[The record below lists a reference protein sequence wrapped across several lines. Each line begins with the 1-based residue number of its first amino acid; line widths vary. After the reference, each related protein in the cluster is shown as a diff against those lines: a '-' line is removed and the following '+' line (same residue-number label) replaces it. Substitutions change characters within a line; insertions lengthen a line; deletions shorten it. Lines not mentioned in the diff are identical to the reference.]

1 MFFSLLLL
9 TAWSGDTGLLEP
21 EETRFPG
28 EALEETVIADWHTEL
43 ARSRKELDRRLES
56 MGWSEHRRRGDWVI
70 YTHPSPWKPKV
81 KVHKDGW
88 MEIRRRGVH
97 VSRPEMVDLN
107 GWETPLELMLCV
119 VAPFACIH
127 LEGLLVSDPILER
140 QKQIVVNGSASAM
153 QRVADT
159 LADQHSA
166 ERLENLPIEL
176 DSIWLMGVD
185 PDSGASIVEFSARRA
200 ALLERWVFPAD
211 NAHGDAVR
219 KAVEDYLL
227 YMVQPSEHPLT
238 AEEVNAVNDRR
249 QCERKLVVDRSN

>member
-1 MFFSLLLL
+1 MLLSLLLL
-9 TAWSGDTGLLEP
+9 TGWSGDTGLLEP

-28 EALEETVIADWHTEL
+28 EAPEETVIADWHTEL
-43 ARSRKELDRRLES
+43 TRARRELDQRLES
-56 MGWSEHRRRGDWVI
+56 MGWTEHRRRGDWVI
-70 YTHPSPWKPKV
+70 YTNPSPWKPKI
-81 KVHKDGW
+81 KVHQDGW

-97 VSRPEMVDLN
+97 VSRPEVVDLN

-140 QKQIVVNGSASAM
+140 QKQIVVNGASGAM
-153 QRVADT
+153 QHVADT
-159 LADQHSA
+159 LADRHFS

-185 PDSGASIVEFSARRA
+185 PLTQASLEAFSARRA

-211 NAHGDAVR
+211 NAHGDEVR

-227 YMVQPSEHPLT
+227 FMVQTSEHPLT
-238 AEEVNAVNDRR
+238 AEEIESVNRRR
-249 QCERKLVVDRSN
+249 QCTRALSLEAAN